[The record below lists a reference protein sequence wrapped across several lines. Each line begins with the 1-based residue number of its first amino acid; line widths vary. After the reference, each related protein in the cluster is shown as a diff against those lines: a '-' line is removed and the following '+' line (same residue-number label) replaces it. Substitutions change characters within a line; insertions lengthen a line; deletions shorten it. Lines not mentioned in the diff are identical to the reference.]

1 MIYLIRHGQTEMN
14 SVGRFQ
20 GRLDSPLTPLG
31 EAQARRLG
39 ARLKT
44 LSAELGGEWAIEA
57 SPLGRTRRTAQLIA
71 ESLGLPVRRHDER
84 LTEVDFGSWEGL
96 TRDEIVALRPDL
108 MLSKA
113 FFLLNP
119 EGESYESLSGRVRSW
134 MEEADAAS
142 ENRIAVT
149 HAGAG
154 RMMRGLYL
162 GLAQAEMRAL
172 DTPQDVLFRF
182 ADGRIERIECAPLP
196 SEVSGG

>member
-1 MIYLIRHGQTEMN
+1 VIYLIRHGQTEMN
-14 SVGRFQ
+14 SAGRFQ

-31 EAQARRLG
+31 EAQARRVG

-44 LSAELGGEWAIEA
+44 LAAELGGDWAIEA
-57 SPLGRTRRTAQLIA
+57 SPLGRTRRTAELIA

-96 TRDEIVALRPDL
+96 TRDEIVTLRPDL

-113 FFLLNP
+113 LFLLNS

-134 MEEADAAS
+134 MEEADAAP
-142 ENRIAVT
+142 ENRVAVT

-162 GLAQAEMRAL
+162 GLGQADMRAL
-172 DTPQDVLFRF
+172 DTPQDVVFRF
-182 ADGRIERIECAPLP
+182 SAGRIERVECPPLP
-196 SEVSGG
+196 SELAGG

>member
-31 EAQARRLG
+31 EAQARRVG
-39 ARLKT
+39 ARLRS

-71 ESLGLPVRRHDER
+71 ESLGLSVRRHDAR

-96 TRDEIVALRPDL
+96 TRDEIVTLRPDL

-142 ENRIAVT
+142 ENRISVT

-182 ADGRIERIECAPLP
+182 AGGRIERIECAPLP

>member
-14 SVGRFQ
+14 RVGRFQ

-31 EAQARRLG
+31 EAQARRVG
-39 ARLKT
+39 ARLRA
-44 LSAELGGEWAIEA
+44 LVAEHGGDWAIEA
-57 SPLGRTRRTAQLIA
+57 SPLGRTRRTAALIA
-71 ESLGLPVRRHDER
+71 ESVGISVRGHDER

-108 MLSKA
+108 FESKA

-119 EGESYESLSGRVRSW
+119 DGEDYGSLSERVRSW
-134 MEEADAAS
+134 MEEADAAA

-149 HAGAG
+149 HAGVG

-172 DTPQDVLFRF
+172 DTPQDAVFRF
-182 ADGRIERIECAPLP
+182 AGGRIERLECPPLP
-196 SEVSGG
+196 SEGPGV

>member
-1 MIYLIRHGQTEMN
+1 
-14 SVGRFQ
+14 
-20 GRLDSPLTPLG
+20 
-31 EAQARRLG
+31 
-39 ARLKT
+39 
-44 LSAELGGEWAIEA
+44 
-57 SPLGRTRRTAQLIA
+57 
-71 ESLGLPVRRHDER
+71 LPVRRHDER

>member
-31 EAQARRLG
+31 EAQARRVG
-39 ARLKT
+39 ARLRS
-44 LSAELGGEWAIEA
+44 LVAERGGDWAIEA
-57 SPLGRTRRTAQLIA
+57 SPLGRTRRTAQLIS
-71 ESLGLPVRRHDER
+71 ESLGLPVRRHDDR

-108 MLSKA
+108 FETRA
-113 FFLLNP
+113 FFLLSP
-119 EGESYESLSGRVRSW
+119 DGESYASLSARVRSW
-134 MEEADAAS
+134 MEEADAAP
-142 ENRIAVT
+142 EHRIAVT

-162 GLAQAEMRAL
+162 GLDQRDIRAL
-172 DTPQDVLFRF
+172 DTPQDVVFRL
-182 ADGRIERIECAPLP
+182 AGGRIDRIECPPLP
-196 SEVSGG
+196 SEVTAV